1 MAKKKKDLDRR
12 LSEKRRRR
20 RAASTR
26 IAPEMR
32 QLIAVKLPPLLAKKR
47 VTERELA
54 RSAGYKPRFIR
65 EILGGKSGRLTMRG
79 LQKILAALD
88 VTIDRFLGFRV
99 SKDA

>member
-1 MAKKKKDLDRR
+1 MAKKKKNGDRR
-12 LSEKRRRR
+12 LSGKRRRR
-20 RAASTR
+20 RAASGG
-26 IAPEMR
+26 IAPETR
-32 QLIAVKLPPLLAKKR
+32 QLIAVKLPPLLAKKH

-54 RSAGYKPRFIR
+54 RRTGYKPRFIG

-79 LQKILAALD
+79 LEKILAALD